1 MHHSSQAP
9 SWNEEGMF
17 TGRVTCSVPF
27 SASFLV
33 ITQIS
38 SLTLPQQRPMAE
50 VLLPLA
56 ALKVFGLVYVMI
68 RDVRF
73 PSQVSFGF

>member
-1 MHHSSQAP
+1 
-9 SWNEEGMF
+9 MF
-17 TGRVTCSVPF
+17 GAVQCVI
-27 SASFLV
+27 LV

-38 SLTLPQQRPMAE
+38 SLTLPQRRPMAE

-68 RDVRF
+68 RDVRS
-73 PSQVSFGF
+73 PSQNFSWVSDDVG